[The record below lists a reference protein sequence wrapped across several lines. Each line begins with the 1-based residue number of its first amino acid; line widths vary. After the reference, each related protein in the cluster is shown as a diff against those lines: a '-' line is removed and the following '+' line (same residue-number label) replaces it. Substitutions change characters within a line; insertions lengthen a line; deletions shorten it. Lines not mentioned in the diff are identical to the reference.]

1 MQSGSVMT
9 NLVPGA
15 IVLAK
20 HNETGV
26 YNFVSTR
33 FIDECLIMDTNLPH
47 SVLQTNPETFTHN
60 EVMEL
65 MREHV
70 RPSLAWTNFSL
81 EEQGKVLKAPRSN
94 AKLDATKLVKK
105 LGEYGYTVLDSHD
118 ALVEAF
124 VEMEAKGLE

>member
-1 MQSGSVMT
+1 MT

-20 HNETGV
+20 HKETGV
-26 YNFVSTR
+26 YNFVSIQ
-33 FIDECLIMDTNLPH
+33 FLEESLITNTNLLH
-47 SVLQTNPETFTHN
+47 RISQINPETFTHN

-65 MREHV
+65 MKEHV
-70 RPSLAWTNFSL
+70 RPSLAWANFSL

-105 LGEYGYTVLDSHD
+105 LGEYGYTVLNAHD

-124 VEMEAKGLE
+124 VEMKAKGLE